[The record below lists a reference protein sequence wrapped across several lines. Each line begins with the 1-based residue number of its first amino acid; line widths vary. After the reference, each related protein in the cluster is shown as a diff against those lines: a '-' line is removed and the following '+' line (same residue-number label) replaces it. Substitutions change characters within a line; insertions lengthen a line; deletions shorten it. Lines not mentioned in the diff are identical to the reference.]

1 MVEVYTTYDP
11 MEANLIKAKLTDEE
25 IIFNVTGDFDIA
37 LSMETFNTQMG
48 RIALKRPI
56 KFFVAEKDVEF
67 ARIAINTDK
76 SSFLEDD
83 LEY

>member
-11 MEANLIKAKLTDEE
+11 MEANLVKAKLTDEE
-25 IIFNVTGDFDIA
+25 IPFRVTGDFNIA
-37 LSMETFNTQMG
+37 ISMETFNTPMG

-56 KFFVAEKDVEF
+56 KFFVPESHTELAMV
-67 ARIAINTDK
+67 AIHTDN

>member
-1 MVEVYTTYDP
+1 
-11 MEANLIKAKLTDEE
+11 MEKDLVKAKLADEE
-25 IIFNVTGDFDIA
+25 IAFNVTGDFDIA

-56 KFFVAEKDVEF
+56 KFFVAEKDVEL
-67 ARIAINTDK
+67 AKVAIHTDK

-83 LEY
+83 LDY